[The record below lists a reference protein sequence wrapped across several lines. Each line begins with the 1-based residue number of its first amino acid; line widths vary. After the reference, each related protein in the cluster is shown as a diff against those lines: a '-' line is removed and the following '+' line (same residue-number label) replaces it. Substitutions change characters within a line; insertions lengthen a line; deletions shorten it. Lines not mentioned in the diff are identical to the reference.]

1 MTVRWLRL
9 QMLASLLAVCMLAPL
24 LMKQADNGNTTPGDI
39 VRCSTVFVSRQQKKI
54 AARA

>member
-39 VRCSTVFVSRQQKKI
+39 VRCSTMFMSRQQKKI